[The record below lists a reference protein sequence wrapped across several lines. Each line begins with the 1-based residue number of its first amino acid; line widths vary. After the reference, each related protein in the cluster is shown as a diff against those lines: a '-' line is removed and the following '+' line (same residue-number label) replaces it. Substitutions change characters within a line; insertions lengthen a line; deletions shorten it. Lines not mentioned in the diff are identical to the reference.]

1 MRIYSMSLLPQ
12 PKNHTKRSAWQLDRY
27 WEITKVSQLESAV
40 RRIASWTKYDGI
52 ARILGYGVPA
62 STLELQRRLYTVK
75 LGHDGL
81 LFESK
86 TSLYNEVASNLIQ
99 KRGTP

>member
-1 MRIYSMSLLPQ
+1 MKLYSMSLLPQ

-40 RRIASWTKYDGI
+40 NRIRSRTKYDGI
-52 ARILGYGVPA
+52 ARILGYGFPA
-62 STLELQRRLYTVK
+62 SKLELQQRLCTIK

-86 TSLYNEVASNLIQ
+86 TPFYNEVASKLQ
-99 KRGTP
+99 QRGTP